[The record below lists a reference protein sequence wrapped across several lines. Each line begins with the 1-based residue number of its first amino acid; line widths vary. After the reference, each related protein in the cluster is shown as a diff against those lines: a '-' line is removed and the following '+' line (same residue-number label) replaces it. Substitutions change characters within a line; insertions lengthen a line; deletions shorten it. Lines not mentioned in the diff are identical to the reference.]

1 MTLEERRHAIG
12 TILESRFS
20 VSVFDEVRRGNPE
33 YWDSPRN
40 DMARGI
46 YGQAMRAKQ
55 ELMAASD
62 ELLEAELL
70 VIRVAP
76 PPGH

>member
-1 MTLEERRHAIG
+1 MTLKERRHAIG
-12 TILESRFS
+12 AILESRFS
-20 VSVFDEVRRGNPE
+20 VSAFDEVRRSNPA
-33 YWDSPRN
+33 YWASARN

-55 ELMAASD
+55 ELVGASD

-70 VIRVAP
+70 AIRVAP
-76 PPGH
+76 PPGR